1 MEMSALQF
9 GLLYFGAGLF
19 FLVLALVVNRVF
31 KAGLFWGVD
40 FGAYHRNY
48 LEFAILFAWVVVVP
62 ILVIFGLVYLLARFF
77 GLFIGGPPS
86 DGSWQD
92 GLYDSLLEKGLSSK
106 EAKKVLEEVGGGFK

>member
-1 MEMSALQF
+1 MSALQF

-19 FLVLALVVNRVF
+19 FLVLALVVNWVF

-48 LEFAILFAWVVVVP
+48 LEFAILFAWVVFVP

-77 GLFIGGPPS
+77 GLFIGKPPS
-86 DGSWQD
+86 DGTWRMELF
-92 GLYDSLLEKGLSSK
+92 GSLLENGLSPK
-106 EAKKVLEEVGGGFK
+106 DAEEVLEEVEEGSGD